1 MTLADVDEVEVAARA
16 ALPLV
21 LAVNC
26 LSDCELERR
35 ALAGVARFES
45 VALPRH
51 TRQSFNALIE
61 EAAVLVL
68 LSLHDLPPSL
78 QHQAFMPSLVVVLS
92 SDEEDRET
100 TAAQQLGVQRL
111 LRVHI
116 DSTDAFADTA
126 VTLAL
131 DLLRRTH
138 EMAALPARHGTWT
151 PTVDALRGMRR
162 ARGLTL
168 GLVGIGPIAS
178 GVARRASA
186 FGMRVAA
193 CDPREGGARNIL
205 ADGGERPDDETF
217 DDDDDDDRAGRLATA
232 TAEEWAEMTASGATR
247 APSLRHLLETSDV
260 VSLHA
265 VPDRVT
271 TEMLDATTLGWMR
284 PGARLVNVASG
295 ALVNAVALKTALV
308 EGRLGG
314 AAVDCPEGATW
325 LEAWVRDVPNLILS
339 PHVGFYSDDAFEE
352 QRARAMA
359 DVRLFLETGMRADV
373 GVRLEGG
380 FGFDLGAG
388 WVGGLGAGGG
398 TSLVLSGADEDE
410 KEPARSTSAR
420 EDESEDAY
428 TRL

>member
-1 MTLADVDEVEVAARA
+1 MTLAEDEVKDTMRA

-35 ALAGVARFES
+35 TLSGVARFES
-45 VALPRH
+45 VVLPRH

-100 TAAQQLGVQRL
+100 AAAQQLGVQRL
-111 LRVHI
+111 LQVQI

-126 VTLAL
+126 VTLML

-162 ARGLTL
+162 ARGLSL
-168 GLVGIGPIAS
+168 GLVGLGPVAS

-193 CDPREGGARNIL
+193 CDPHEGAARHIL
-205 ADGGERPDDETF
+205 ADGGERSDIQSF
-217 DDDDDDDRAGRLATA
+217 DANDDDDRVGRLAAA
-232 TAEEWAEMTASGATR
+232 TAEEWAEMTAAGATR
-247 APSLRHLLETSDV
+247 VPSLRHLLETSDV

-265 VPDRVT
+265 VLDRVT
-271 TEMLDATTLGWMR
+271 TKMMDATTLGWMR
-284 PGARLVNVASG
+284 PGAQLVNVASG
-295 ALVNAVALKTALV
+295 ALVNAVALKTALI

-314 AAVDCPEGATW
+314 AALDCPEGATW
-325 LEAWVRDVPNLILS
+325 LEAWVRDVPNLILT
-339 PHVGFYSDDAFEE
+339 PHVGFYSEDAFEE
-352 QRARAMA
+352 QRARAAA
-359 DVRLFLETGMRADV
+359 DVRLFLETGMQADV
-373 GVRLEGG
+373 GVRLEGA
-380 FGFDLGAG
+380 FGFDLGARC
-388 WVGGLGAGGG
+388 VGGLGASGG

-410 KEPARSTSAR
+410 HKPARSTAAG

>member
-1 MTLADVDEVEVAARA
+1 MGRSRAIDDDALRGLSRITRSASKTVVSSDDAHTPRGTSDEMTLADVDEVEVAARA

-100 TAAQQLGVQRL
+100 AAAQQLGVQRL

-186 FGMRVAA
+186 FVKSPFSDA
-193 CDPREGGARNIL
+193 C
-205 ADGGERPDDETF
+205 
-217 DDDDDDDRAGRLATA
+217 
-232 TAEEWAEMTASGATR
+232 S
-247 APSLRHLLETSDV
+247 
-260 VSLHA
+260 
-265 VPDRVT
+265 
-271 TEMLDATTLGWMR
+271 
-284 PGARLVNVASG
+284 
-295 ALVNAVALKTALV
+295 
-308 EGRLGG
+308 
-314 AAVDCPEGATW
+314 
-325 LEAWVRDVPNLILS
+325 
-339 PHVGFYSDDAFEE
+339 
-352 QRARAMA
+352 
-359 DVRLFLETGMRADV
+359 
-373 GVRLEGG
+373 
-380 FGFDLGAG
+380 
-388 WVGGLGAGGG
+388 
-398 TSLVLSGADEDE
+398 
-410 KEPARSTSAR
+410 
-420 EDESEDAY
+420 
-428 TRL
+428 